1 MAQSILRMLTL
12 FIVAYV
18 MVCAMIFFW
27 QEQLIFFPEKN
38 SPGTRYDFGVP
49 VEEVW
54 LPVDGATLHALWFRA
69 AESRGA
75 ILYLHGNGGSLRG
88 WGAVAPDLVA
98 YGYDLLMIDY
108 RGYGQSSGRISSE
121 AQLYADVS
129 VAYAWLQERYP
140 AEQLIIH
147 GRSLG
152 TALAVRLAAEHQP
165 RLLLLE
171 TPFYSLEAIARRQF
185 PWAPS
190 FLLKYPLRSH
200 TWIDQVRSPVVI
212 IHGTNDR
219 IVPFA
224 DGERL
229 AAAVSAPLD
238 FVAIPGGDHNNLA
251 TFPAYWAALDQALA
265 YASDQ

>member
-1 MAQSILRMLTL
+1 MLTL
-12 FIVAYV
+12 LLLAYV
-18 MVCAMIFFW
+18 LVCTMIFFW
-27 QEQLIFFPEKN
+27 QEQLIFFPERN
-38 SPGTRYDFGVP
+38 SPGTRYDFGIP

-54 LPVDGATLHALWFRA
+54 IPVDGARLHALWFRVP
-69 AESRGA
+69 EPRGA

-88 WGAVAPDLVA
+88 WGSVAPDLVA
-98 YGYDLLMIDY
+98 YGYDLLILDY

-121 AQLYADVS
+121 AQLHADMAA
-129 VAYAWLQERYP
+129 AYAWLQERYP

-152 TALAVRLAAEHQP
+152 TALAVRLAAEQQP
-165 RLLLLE
+165 RLLILE

-185 PWAPS
+185 PWAPP
-190 FLLKYPLRSH
+190 FLLKYPLRSYN
-200 TWIDQVRSPVVI
+200 WIGAVQSPVVI

-229 AAAVSAPLD
+229 AAKVNAPLT
-238 FVAIPGGDHNNLA
+238 FVAIPGGNHNNLA
-251 TFPAYWAALDQALA
+251 NFPAYWDALDQALGRT
-265 YASDQ
+265 Q